1 MTKNKRLDIFNDY
14 RLDEELNKLYFRNLQ
29 SSGGSLDKAKS
40 KMYQVM
46 KNELNEN
53 QANILKMYYFDN
65 LKQKDIAKR
74 LHKNQSTVSRTL
86 KRAKNNLAKILKY
99 FI

>member
-1 MTKNKRLDIFNDY
+1 MAKSKRVDIFNDY
-14 RLDEELNKLYFRNLQ
+14 RLDEELNRLYLKNAQ
-29 SSGGSLDKAKS
+29 SNGGSLDIAKF

-53 QANILKMYYFDN
+53 QSNILKMYYFDN
-65 LKQKDIAKR
+65 LKQKDIAER
-74 LHKNQSTVSRTL
+74 LQKNQSTVSRTL
-86 KRAKNNLAKILKY
+86 KRAKSNLARILKY

>member
-1 MTKNKRLDIFNDY
+1 MAKSKRLDIFNDY
-14 RLDEELNKLYFRNLQ
+14 RLDEELNKLYFRNAQ
-29 SSGGSLDKAKS
+29 PNGGSLDTAKS

-53 QANILKMYYFDN
+53 QSNILKMYYFDN
-65 LKQKDIAKR
+65 LKQKDIAER
-74 LHKNQSTVSRTL
+74 LQKNQSTVSRTL
-86 KRAKNNLAKILKY
+86 KRAKSNIARILKY

>member
-1 MTKNKRLDIFNDY
+1 MAKNKRVDIFNDY
-14 RLDEELNKLYFRNLQ
+14 HLDEEINKTYFNNLH
-29 SSGGSLDKAKS
+29 SSGGSLDKARS

-46 KNELNEN
+46 KDELNEN
-53 QANILKMYYFDN
+53 QAQVLKMYYFDN
-65 LKQKDIAKR
+65 LKQKDIAR
-74 LHKNQSTVSRTL
+74 LLQKDQSTVSRTL

>member
-29 SSGGSLDKAKS
+29 SGGGSLDKAKS

>member
-1 MTKNKRLDIFNDY
+1 MAKSKRLDIFNDY
-14 RLDEELNKLYFRNLQ
+14 RLDEELNKLNFRNAQ
-29 SSGGSLDKAKS
+29 SNGGSLDTAKS

-53 QANILKMYYFDN
+53 QSNILKMYYFDN
-65 LKQKDIAKR
+65 LKQKDIAER
-74 LHKNQSTVSRTL
+74 LQKNQSTVSRTL
-86 KRAKNNLAKILKY
+86 KRAKSNIARILKY